1 MLDLP
6 KHHSV
11 SAFVAKHQI
20 FGRPIFPIN
29 TNIWLF
35 NLSAEC
41 LICPLRHH
49 SVSAAWDGEGAGTPG
64 REEQESW
71 NTLFE
76 GSQVAQNLLAN
87 SQSSLSITPRLK
99 GRSGPG
105 ETRGVGQQLDVAEV
119 KILIADGP
127 VHQIRICFPLLSL
140 STKYEH
146 K

>member
-1 MLDLP
+1 MEKGLEHLAG
-6 KHHSV
+6 KN
-11 SAFVAKHQI
+11 
-20 FGRPIFPIN
+20 R
-29 TNIWLF
+29 
-35 NLSAEC
+35 
-41 LICPLRHH
+41 R
-49 SVSAAWDGEGAGTPG
+49 AGT
-64 REEQESW
+64 
-71 NTLFE
+71 LFLK
-76 GSQVAQNLLAN
+76 VLKLRKIYMLL
-87 SQSSLSITPRLK
+87 QLSLSITPRLK

>member
-1 MLDLP
+1 M
-6 KHHSV
+6 
-11 SAFVAKHQI
+11 
-20 FGRPIFPIN
+20 
-29 TNIWLF
+29 
-35 NLSAEC
+35 
-41 LICPLRHH
+41 
-49 SVSAAWDGEGAGTPG
+49 SAAWDGEGAGTPG

-76 GSQVAQNLLAN
+76 GFQVAQNLLAN
-87 SQSSLSITPRLK
+87 SQSSLSITQRLK

-127 VHQIRICFPLLSL
+127 VHQIRTFFPLLAL
-140 STKYEH
+140 SIKYEH

>member
-1 MLDLP
+1 M
-6 KHHSV
+6 
-11 SAFVAKHQI
+11 
-20 FGRPIFPIN
+20 
-29 TNIWLF
+29 
-35 NLSAEC
+35 
-41 LICPLRHH
+41 
-49 SVSAAWDGEGAGTPG
+49 SAAWDGERAGTPG

-76 GSQVAQNLLAN
+76 GSQVAQNLQLH
-87 SQSSLSITPRLK
+87 SHSSLLITQRLK

-119 KILIADGP
+119 KILIAGP
-127 VHQIRICFPLLSL
+127 VLQIRTFFPLLFL

>member
-1 MLDLP
+1 M
-6 KHHSV
+6 
-11 SAFVAKHQI
+11 
-20 FGRPIFPIN
+20 
-29 TNIWLF
+29 
-35 NLSAEC
+35 
-41 LICPLRHH
+41 
-49 SVSAAWDGEGAGTPG
+49 SAAWDGEGAGTPG

-119 KILIADGP
+119 KILVAG
-127 VHQIRICFPLLSL
+127 LE
-140 STKYEH
+140 YEH
-146 K
+146 E